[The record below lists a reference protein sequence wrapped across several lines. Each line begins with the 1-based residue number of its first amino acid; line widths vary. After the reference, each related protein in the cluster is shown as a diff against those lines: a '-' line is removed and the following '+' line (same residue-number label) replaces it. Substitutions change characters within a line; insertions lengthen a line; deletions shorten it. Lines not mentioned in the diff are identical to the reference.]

1 MDNVTKLNITMSIER
16 TYTSFM
22 RNCIILFTLG
32 LTIINL
38 TKRRRTEKMFLS
50 FIVMFSGILLGGIS
64 SKEYYDRIKLIENG
78 EYDKIKLLSKTLKIT
93 AGIVFLFF
101 IIFCY
106 KIANMN
112 DKYGFINNI
121 KNKINVN

>member
-1 MDNVTKLNITMSIER
+1 MDKITKLNIAMSIER

-50 FIVMFSGILLGGIS
+50 FIVMFSGILLGCLS
-64 SKEYYDRIKLIENG
+64 SK
-78 EYDKIKLLSKTLKIT
+78 
-93 AGIVFLFF
+93 
-101 IIFCY
+101 
-106 KIANMN
+106 
-112 DKYGFINNI
+112 
-121 KNKINVN
+121 

>member
-1 MDNVTKLNITMSIER
+1 MDKITKINIAMSIER

-38 TKRRRTEKMFLS
+38 TKRRRTEKFFLS
-50 FIVMFSGILLGGIS
+50 FIVMFSGILLGGLS

-78 EYDKIKLLSKTLKIT
+78 DYEKINLLSKTLKIT
-93 AGIVFLFF
+93 SGIVLLFF
-101 IIFCY
+101 IILCY

-121 KNKINVN
+121 KKK

>member
-1 MDNVTKLNITMSIER
+1 MDKLTKLNIAMSIER

-22 RNCIILFTLG
+22 RNCIILFSLG

-38 TKRRRTEKMFLS
+38 TKRRRTEKFFLS
-50 FIVMFSGILLGGIS
+50 FIVMFSGILLGCLS

-78 EYDKIKLLSKTLKIT
+78 DYEKINLLSKTLKIT
-93 AGIVFLFF
+93 AGIIFLFF
-101 IIFCY
+101 ILLCY

-121 KNKINVN
+121 KKK

>member
-1 MDNVTKLNITMSIER
+1 MDKLTKLNIAMSIEK

-22 RNCIILFTLG
+22 RNCIILFSLG

-38 TKRRRTEKMFLS
+38 TKRRRTEKFFLS
-50 FIVMFSGILLGGIS
+50 FIVMFSGILLGGLS

-78 EYDKIKLLSKTLKIT
+78 DYEKINLLSKTLKIT
-93 AGIVFLFF
+93 AGIIFLFF
-101 IIFCY
+101 ILLCY

-121 KNKINVN
+121 KKK